1 MAPDKFHVFG
11 SIGTVSEFEGTDNWK
26 LYQERLEQYFLTNAI
41 EEGRKVPVLLS
52 VVGLNTYKIIKDL
65 SNPVLPKDRP
75 YTEICE
81 LLNGHF
87 SPTVP
92 VFRKRIEFYNLRQGE
107 VETCGNWY
115 AKLKNAAIECK
126 FGAKLN
132 DVLKDKFVSGLRA
145 GKVLDRLCE
154 EDPETKTL
162 KTMVE
167 LALKYESTFVNS
179 IRDINVVNT
188 YKGQNYKH
196 NVDKRTSKDNK
207 NMGNERATTTTTRAG
222 KQEPSTTNK
231 AACFACGRSN
241 HKFSE
246 CRYKEFNCNLC
257 KTKGH
262 LAKVCKSRKSN
273 YKVKSNNY
281 VNSEETQKMDSLS
294 MDFINMFSLNEV
306 NFCKPFIIK
315 MLVNGVPLEMELD
328 TGAGVSVLPDN
339 ILKEKLSVYKVQPTL
354 VKLKAYDGAIIEP
367 IGAVEMFV
375 DYKSIKIKCKFL
387 IVSSDNKPLVGRDI
401 MAEFGIGINNLV
413 SVDSRKSKL
422 DKLLDV
428 FKDIFNEEI
437 GTYNFEKINLKL
449 KPDSSPVFAK
459 PRTVPFAFKV
469 KVEEEL
475 NRLEK
480 EGVITLVDN
489 NDWGTPLVPV
499 LKNNGE
505 IRICGD
511 YKTTV
516 NKFLEDVKHPLPK
529 VEELFVTLQ
538 GGKTF
543 SKIDFRNAYNQL
555 VLDEETRKLLAWST
569 HIGIYLVNR
578 LPYGTK
584 PACAVFQ
591 KIVEKVLLGLK
602 NTMNFLDD
610 VIVTGATDE
619 EHTDNLKAVFS
630 RLKEAGFRV
639 NLSKCSFFQKE
650 VHYLGYIICAKGL
663 KKDKSKIEAIR
674 LAPRPQNVH
683 EVRAFAGMVNL
694 LKTYQV

>member
-11 SIGTVSEFEGTDNWK
+11 SIGTVSEFEGTDDWK
-26 LYQERLEQYFLTNAI
+26 LYQERLKQYFLANAI

-65 SNPVLPKDRP
+65 SDPVLPKDRP

-115 AKLKNAAIECK
+115 VKLKNAAIECK

-241 HKFSE
+241 HKISE

-328 TGAGVSVLPDN
+328 TGAGVSVLPHN

-375 DYKSIKIKCKFL
+375 DYKSIKKKCKFL
-387 IVSSDNKPLVGRDI
+387 IVSSDNKPLVGRDLWQSL
-401 MAEFGIGINNLV
+401 AL
-413 SVDSRKSKL
+413 
-422 DKLLDV
+422 
-428 FKDIFNEEI
+428 
-437 GTYNFEKINLKL
+437 
-449 KPDSSPVFAK
+449 
-459 PRTVPFAFKV
+459 
-469 KVEEEL
+469 EL
-475 NRLEK
+475 
-480 EGVITLVDN
+480 
-489 NDWGTPLVPV
+489 
-499 LKNNGE
+499 
-505 IRICGD
+505 
-511 YKTTV
+511 TTW
-516 NKFLEDVKHPLPK
+516 
-529 VEELFVTLQ
+529 
-538 GGKTF
+538 
-543 SKIDFRNAYNQL
+543 L
-555 VLDEETRKLLAWST
+555 VLT
-569 HIGIYLVNR
+569 
-578 LPYGTK
+578 
-584 PACAVFQ
+584 
-591 KIVEKVLLGLK
+591 VESQSWI
-602 NTMNFLDD
+602 N
-610 VIVTGATDE
+610 
-619 EHTDNLKAVFS
+619 
-630 RLKEAGFRV
+630 
-639 NLSKCSFFQKE
+639 C
-650 VHYLGYIICAKGL
+650 
-663 KKDKSKIEAIR
+663 
-674 LAPRPQNVH
+674 
-683 EVRAFAGMVNL
+683 
-694 LKTYQV
+694 